1 MEGAVSQTGAIEE
14 RIARAE
20 PGVLFVPSDFAD
32 LAGPDAVSQA
42 LSRMARKGEL
52 TRAVRGVYAKP
63 RVSALLGEEVPPS
76 PDEVAHAIARSNR
89 WVIAPAGDTALN
101 QLGLDT
107 QVPAVHEYVSSGPY
121 KSCRYGRSRIEM
133 RHRANRDL
141 LECSP
146 LTCLITQALKALGK
160 NAADEGLARRIAGR
174 LTDDEVETYLRE
186 TQGSTAWV
194 HEFAKRMRE
203 AKGC

>member
-1 MEGAVSQTGAIEE
+1 MSQAGAIAE
-14 RIARAE
+14 RVAEAE
-20 PGVLFVPSDFAD
+20 PGELFVPSDFSD

-42 LSRMARKGEL
+42 LSRMARRGEL

-63 RVSALLGEEVPPS
+63 RKSALLGVEVPPS
-76 PDEVAHAIARSNR
+76 ADDVARAIARSNR

-107 QVPAVHEYVSSGPY
+107 QVPATHEYVSSGPY
-121 KSCRYGRSRIEM
+121 KTYRYGRSRIEM

-160 NAADEGLARRIAGR
+160 DAADDELAARLAGR
-174 LTDDEVETYLRE
+174 LTDEEVDTYLRE

>member
-1 MEGAVSQTGAIEE
+1 MDRS
-14 RIARAE
+14 E
-20 PGVLFVPSDFAD
+20 PGTLFVPSDFSD
-32 LAGPDAVSQA
+32 LAGPDSVSQQ
-42 LSRMARKGEL
+42 LSRMARRGEL
-52 TRAVRGVYAKP
+52 TRAARGVYAKP
-63 RVSALLGEEVPPS
+63 RRSELLGVEVPPS

-101 QLGLDT
+101 RLGLDT
-107 QVPAVHEYVSSGPY
+107 QVPATHQYVSSGPY
-121 KSCRYGRSRIEM
+121 KRYKYGKFDIEM

-146 LTCLITQALKALGK
+146 LTCLVTQALKALGRD
-160 NAADEGLARRIAGR
+160 AADDALAERLAAR
-174 LTDDEVETYLRE
+174 LTDEEVETYLEE
-186 TQGSTAWV
+186 TRGSTAWV